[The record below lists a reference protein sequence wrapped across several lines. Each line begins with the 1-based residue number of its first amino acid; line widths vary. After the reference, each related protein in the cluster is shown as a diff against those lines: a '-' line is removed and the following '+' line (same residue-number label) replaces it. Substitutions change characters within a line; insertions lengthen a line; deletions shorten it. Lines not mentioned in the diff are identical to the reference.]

1 MTGRCRDKDSTHW
14 LSMQSTHPILVEP
27 LPDDVSRDEGASCA
41 MFAALA
47 NRAGGRA
54 TGRGATFQLS
64 RPC

>member
-27 LPDDVSRDEGASCA
+27 FPADVSRDEGASCA

-47 NRAGGRA
+47 NRAEGSDWA
-54 TGRGATFQLS
+54 AATFQLS
-64 RPC
+64 SRP

>member
-27 LPDDVSRDEGASCA
+27 LPADVSRDEGASCA

-47 NRAGGRA
+47 NRDPEGGRLA
-54 TGRGATFQLS
+54 GATLQLS
-64 RPC
+64 RP